1 MEIPE
6 EWGKTR
12 YDDILKK
19 YKLGKGH
26 LFFIITEPD
35 IDVIARKLKLSRDAI
50 KQIRDRHKEIKR
62 KAFGKR

>member
-19 YKLGKGH
+19 YKLGKSH

-35 IDVIARKLKLSRDAI
+35 PDLIARKLKLSRAAI
-50 KQIRDRHKEIKR
+50 KQIKDRHSQIR
-62 KAFGKR
+62 KMTFGKR